1 MNPIVRNIIAVL
13 VGILLFMV
21 GITGLH
27 GLSSLLIE
35 MPPFPEGEA
44 ATPEV
49 LATLIEG
56 LGPVQMLCA
65 LVSHIGGTFFGAWMA
80 ALISRDGKLIVPL
93 VVALFAMAGGVMN
106 VFVTPGQPLWFI
118 VADISLYLPAGLLA
132 GRLAQRNC

>member
-13 VGILLFMV
+13 AGILLFMV

-27 GLSSLLIE
+27 VLSSLLIE

-44 ATPEV
+44 ATPE
-49 LATLIEG
+49 AWKAFMEG
-56 LGPVQMLCA
+56 LSLVQMLSA
-65 LVSHIGGTFFGAWMA
+65 LVSHIGGTFFGAWIA

-93 VVALFAMAGGVMN
+93 VVALFSMVGGVIN
-106 VFVTPGQPLWFI
+106 VFMIPGQPLWFI